1 MSKLNISGEEL
12 VRLRKLYKRRNELR
26 AEFKID
32 FLYRI
37 TAGKKRSLKMRTRNG
52 EIYSAEIGGESLR
65 AVL

>member
-1 MSKLNISGEEL
+1 MSKLNISEEEL

-37 TAGKKRSLKMRTRNG
+37 MAGKKRSLKMRTRKG

-65 AVL
+65 VAL